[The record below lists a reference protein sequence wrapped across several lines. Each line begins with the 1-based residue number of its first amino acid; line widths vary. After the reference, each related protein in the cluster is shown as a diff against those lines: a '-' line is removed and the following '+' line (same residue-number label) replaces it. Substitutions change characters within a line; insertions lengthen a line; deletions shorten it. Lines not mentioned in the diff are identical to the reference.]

1 MTPAPVDRKYTK
13 THEWFLVEGN
23 EVTVGISQFAAD
35 ELTDIT
41 YVDLPAVG
49 TRVSAG
55 GTICE
60 IESVKATSELY
71 CAVDGE
77 IVAVNEALADAPER
91 VNANPYTDGWMVKIR
106 ADAPSSL
113 DALLDGAAY
122 DEMLAQG

>member
-1 MTPAPVDRKYTK
+1 MKPAPVDRKYTK
-13 THEWFLVEGN
+13 THEWFLANGN
-23 EVTVGISQFAAD
+23 EVTVGITQFAAD

-41 YVDLPAVG
+41 YVDLPPVG
-49 TRVSAG
+49 TRVTAG

-77 IVAVNEALADAPER
+77 IAAVNEDLADAPER
-91 VNANPYTDGWMVKIR
+91 VNIDPYKEGWMVRIR
-106 ADAPSSL
+106 ADSLAPL

-122 DEMLAQG
+122 DEMLAHG

>member
-1 MTPAPVDRKYTK
+1 VTATPVDRKYTK
-13 THEWFLVEGN
+13 THEWFLAEGN
-23 EVTVGISQFAAD
+23 EVTVGITQFAAD

-41 YVDLPAVG
+41 YVDLPAMG

-60 IESVKATSELY
+60 IESVKATSDLY

-77 IVAVNEALADAPER
+77 IVAVNDSLADAPEL
-91 VNANPYTDGWMVKIR
+91 VNSEPYNGGWMVKIR
-106 ADAPSSL
+106 ADDLSSL

-122 DEMLAQG
+122 DEMLSNG